1 MDEPVTARWWRRNAV
16 ALAAVAVLLPTTA
29 VVVGGNEWWNA
40 NQAQPVFPTTVDP
53 GTTVEFGGA
62 TWGPARWGTVAADT
76 ASDAPAGARVVVIE
90 VPVDPH
96 GRILSCRIPMLRE
109 AGGENRRWGDA
120 LADVDWSYDTESS
133 CPSDEAASFTIEVPY
148 LVPDD
153 AAGPFDLELALT
165 DQLPGY
171 LVLRLP

>member
-1 MDEPVTARWWRRNAV
+1 MTARWWRRNAV

-29 VVVGGNEWWNA
+29 AVVGGNEWWSA
-40 NQAQPVFPTTVDP
+40 NQADPVFPTTVDA
-53 GTTVEFGGA
+53 GATVEYGGA

-76 ASDAPAGARVVVIE
+76 AADAPEGARAVVIE

-96 GRILSCRIPMLRE
+96 GRILSCSSPMLRE
-109 AGGENRRWGDA
+109 TDGERRRWNNA
-120 LADVDWSYDTESS
+120 IADVDWSYDRASS
-133 CPSDEAASFTIEVPY
+133 CPSDETTPFTIAVPY

-153 AAGPFDLELALT
+153 ATGPFSLELT
-165 DQLPGY
+165 VGDQLPGY